1 MSKTTSYA
9 MYPHSVIGFGFA
21 IDGFK
26 LFAHLEAKAFKTKL
40 CVHTSCGV
48 ALPDT
53 QGVSSGQFLRAREI
67 GKAVHQMLQ
76 PVVNGPRLPSNALA
90 RESHPSSKTT
100 PPCLQTWHPR
110 SEPSARKLSPDRGK
124 KGCSKLAP
132 EQTKRVLGAQK
143 RGQAFCMILIAGQL
157 GGPSF
162 GSRFRPQKWDRKMQ
176 KKGPAFCLRAS
187 VVARSLA

>member
-53 QGVSSGQFLRAREI
+53 QGVSPGRFLTAREI

-76 PVVNGPRLPSNALA
+76 LVVDGPGLPSKALA
-90 RESHPSSKTT
+90 RESHPHSKTT
-100 PPCLQTWHPR
+100 PPCLQTWQPR
-110 SEPSARKLSPDRGK
+110 SEPSARKLSPDMG
-124 KGCSKLAP
+124 
-132 EQTKRVLGAQK
+132 TKRLQ
-143 RGQAFCMILIAGQL
+143 QAGPGNKPSEFC
-157 GGPSF
+157 GPKNGVRLS
-162 GSRFRPQKWDRKMQ
+162 
-176 KKGPAFCLRAS
+176 A
-187 VVARSLA
+187 

>member
-53 QGVSSGQFLRAREI
+53 QGVSSGRFLRAREI
-67 GKAVHQMLQ
+67 GKAVHA
-76 PVVNGPRLPSNALA
+76 VGCGRTALA
-90 RESHPSSKTT
+90 LECSCTRVSSAFKNNTS
-100 PPCLQTWHPR
+100 L
-110 SEPSARKLSPDRGK
+110 SAN
-124 KGCSKLAP
+124 LAS
-132 EQTKRVLGAQK
+132 T
-143 RGQAFCMILIAGQL
+143 
-157 GGPSF
+157 
-162 GSRFRPQKWDRKMQ
+162 
-176 KKGPAFCLRAS
+176 
-187 VVARSLA
+187 